1 MRMASV
7 IARVIAHAKQQ
18 TEIQLGDVIAGI
30 HVTCFERVLPFWPSA
45 AVFEDFVAEYCD
57 WSESRLATWDRWT
70 FEQLHPTRG
79 TLRVP
84 FTDWSI
90 FLRNGKRRFFGKK
103 FTQSEQLQKVYRTA
117 EALTP
122 NRVTTFGQVVSLIT
136 PELFLF
142 AVTRT
147 SDVELGK
154 QLATSGLHLD
164 ALQQVATAELASPEK
179 LMF

>member
-7 IARVIAHAKQQ
+7 IASVIAHAKQQ

-30 HVTCFERVLPFWPSA
+30 HVTCFERLLPFWPSA
-45 AVFEDFVAEYCD
+45 AVFEDFVADYCD
-57 WSESRLATWDRWT
+57 WSEHRLATWDRWT

-84 FTDWSI
+84 FTGWSV
-90 FLRNGKRRFFGKK
+90 FLRNSKRRFFGKN
-103 FTQSEQLQKVYRTA
+103 FTQSKQLQKVYGTA

-122 NRVTTFGQVVSLIT
+122 NRVTTFGQVVPLVT

-147 SDVELGK
+147 PDVELGK
-154 QLATSGLHLD
+154 QLAASGLHLD
-164 ALQQVATAELASPEK
+164 ALEQLATAELASPEK